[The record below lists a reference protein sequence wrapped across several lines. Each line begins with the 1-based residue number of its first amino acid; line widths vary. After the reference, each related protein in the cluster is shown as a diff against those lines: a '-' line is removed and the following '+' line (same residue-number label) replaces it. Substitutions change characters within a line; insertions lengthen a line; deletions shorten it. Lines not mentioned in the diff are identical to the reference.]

1 MGGAKRQWME
11 EQERGW
17 SDPDTSV
24 CDECVTEVYLA
35 ALVRASATESTCD
48 YCGRTSDTSDTS
60 DIPIACPTWVVVEA
74 VANTIGHFYSDP
86 DNAGVPYDEGE
97 YALEPTDTANVLA
110 GFPTIGSD
118 VFHEALVEC
127 FDSRSWVP
135 TAKGDW
141 ASSNQ
146 SDELEYSWTAFT
158 EKVKYSTRYHFA
170 YLASDDREELGP
182 IETLVALGEIVTMLG
197 LVRELGAGTS
207 LYRVRVRRPGESW
220 EPNAA
225 TMGAPPAG
233 NASAGRMNPPGISYF
248 YAALQAE
255 TAFAEVCTAP
265 PLDVVAAK
273 FALKERVPVI
283 DFCDLPE
290 RPSVFDPDRRDA
302 YQKHSFLTRFV
313 HAISRPVRKD
323 GSEHVSYVPTQVV
336 CEWFS
341 QVFTDATGQRLAGL
355 VFPSAVLPGGKNV
368 VFFPSERSYASS
380 FTMLEFESSDQESID
395 DWADFVAR
403 LGRVAGRRRGRG
415 LLG

>member
-35 ALVRASATESTCD
+35 ALVRDGASEHTCD
-48 YCGRTSDTSDTS
+48 YCGRTSETSDS
-60 DIPIACPTWVVVEA
+60 PIACPTWVVVEA
-74 VANTIGHFYSDP
+74 VADTIGYFYSDP
-86 DNAGVPYDEGE
+86 QDANVPYDEGE
-97 YALEPTDTANVLA
+97 YALAPTDTADVLA
-110 GFPTIGSD
+110 GFPTVGSD

-127 FDSRSWVP
+127 FNDRSWVP

-141 ASSNQ
+141 ASSHK
-146 SDELEYSWTAFT
+146 SDELEYSWSAFT
-158 EKVKYSTRYHFA
+158 EKVKHSTRYHFA
-170 YLASDDREELGP
+170 YLASDDREELSSA
-182 IETLVALGEIVTMLG
+182 ETLEALGEMVTTLG

-207 LYRVRVRRPGESW
+207 IYRVRVKRARDSW

-265 PLDVVAAK
+265 PLEVVAAT
-273 FALKERVPVI
+273 FALKESVSVI

-302 YQKHSFLTRFV
+302 YQKHTFLTRFV

-323 GSEHVSYVPTQVV
+323 GGEHVSYVPTQVV
-336 CEWFS
+336 CEWFA
-341 QVFTDATGQRLAGL
+341 QVFTDAAGQRLAGL

-368 VFFPSERSYASS
+368 VFFPSERSYAPS
-380 FTMLEFESSDQESID
+380 FTMLEFESGDQESIE

-403 LGRVAGRRRGRG
+403 LGCTPDRRLRRG